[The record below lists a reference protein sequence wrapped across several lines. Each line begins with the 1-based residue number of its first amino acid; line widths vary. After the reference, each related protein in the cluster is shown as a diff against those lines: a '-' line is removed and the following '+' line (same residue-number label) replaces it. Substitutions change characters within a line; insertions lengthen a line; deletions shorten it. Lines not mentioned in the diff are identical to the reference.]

1 MHPEH
6 SRYAVTTLESKGC
19 HHYIQYMRHG
29 DKFRQDMR
37 PAHSRYAFAALDKLI
52 VNHYIQYMRHGDNMT
67 KVYILLE
74 MNLET
79 EYVRVQGVYATPKLA
94 EETMN
99 VLMDFNEE
107 DKYYYLEEK
116 VMQ

>member
-1 MHPEH
+1 
-6 SRYAVTTLESKGC
+6 
-19 HHYIQYMRHG
+19 MR
-29 DKFRQDMR
+29 QAME
-37 PAHSRYAFAALDKLI
+37 
-52 VNHYIQYMRHGDNMT
+52 T
-67 KVYILLE
+67 VYILLE
-74 MNLET
+74 KNLET
-79 EYVRVQGVYATPKLA
+79 EYVRVQGVYATLKLA

>member
-1 MHPEH
+1 MRRVD
-6 SRYAVTTLESKGC
+6 RYQSDIRSV
-19 HHYIQYMRHG
+19 HNRV
-29 DKFRQDMR
+29 
-37 PAHSRYAFAALDKLI
+37 AFAALDNLI
-52 VNHYIQYMRHGDNMT
+52 ADHYIHSMRKRELME
-67 KVYILLE
+67 KVFILLE
-74 MNLET
+74 KNLET
-79 EYVRVQGVYATPKLA
+79 EYVRVEGVYATLKLA

>member
-1 MHPEH
+1 MR
-6 SRYAVTTLESKGC
+6 S
-19 HHYIQYMRHG
+19 QY
-29 DKFRQDMR
+29 
-37 PAHSRYAFAALDKLI
+37 SRYAFAALDKLI

-79 EYVRVQGVYATPKLA
+79 EYVRVQGVYETLKDA
-94 EETMN
+94 EDSMSF
-99 VLMDFNEE
+99 LMDFNEE

>member
-1 MHPEH
+1 MRSEH
-6 SRYAVTTLESKGC
+6 SRV
-19 HHYIQYMRHG
+19 
-29 DKFRQDMR
+29 
-37 PAHSRYAFAALDKLI
+37 AFAALDKLI
-52 VNHYIQYMRHGDNMT
+52 DSHYIQYVRHGDNMT
-67 KVYILLE
+67 KIYILLE
-74 MNLET
+74 KNLET
-79 EYVRVQGVYATPKLA
+79 EYVRVQGVFETLKLA